1 MGCRTEKGRK
11 RKRGG
16 GGGSPKERENE
27 RKEFSRERKNYINV
41 IYSLHHTAD
50 WGRGY
55 EHFSFLF
62 FSLQKN
68 QSRRILQKTKKKV
81 TLKGGYYK
89 EKKIN
94 RGASYMKQKAYNTRY
109 SQAVSHPSTNRALCC
124 LTSVIGRE
132 PVYSAW
138 YGRRLLFFQ
147 S

>member
-62 FSLQKN
+62 VFSPEEPIKKDTTKN
-68 QSRRILQKTKKKV
+68 EKEGNTEGRILQVKKK
-81 TLKGGYYK
+81 
-89 EKKIN
+89 
-94 RGASYMKQKAYNTRY
+94 
-109 SQAVSHPSTNRALCC
+109 
-124 LTSVIGRE
+124 
-132 PVYSAW
+132 
-138 YGRRLLFFQ
+138 
-147 S
+147 